1 MKMTANVQ
9 QVPVEN
15 VVQGNQIVW
24 NNQVWNV
31 DDNQPVNNLVRVLNL
46 WNRDGDRM
54 QIWPLNTVM
63 VWVRRNPNG

>member
-1 MKMTANVQ
+1 MTANVQ